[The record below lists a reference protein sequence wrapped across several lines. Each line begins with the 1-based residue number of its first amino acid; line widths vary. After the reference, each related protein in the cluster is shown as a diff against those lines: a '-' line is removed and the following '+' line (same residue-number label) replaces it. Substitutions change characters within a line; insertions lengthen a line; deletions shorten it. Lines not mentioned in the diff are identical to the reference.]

1 MKPISLLVA
10 HPWMGRGGSEATAM
24 WTLDALQDEYEVS
37 FVSASSVDLD
47 LLNGIYGSSVDADR
61 VRVLKAPA
69 LPGVDG
75 PMSVPNLQQRY
86 FGRFCHRIA
95 RKFDLCVSAYNPV
108 PFGRPAIHLVGDF
121 SFSEKM
127 RKHLADPGNSN
138 HRHRDS
144 LMRKTYLGA
153 GRLIGVRTPPLADWE
168 GLVIANSEWTAELL
182 DRHFGIRQ
190 ARIIYP
196 PVTLPTVEVEVKRN
210 PFGFVSIG
218 RIVPEKNIERII
230 AILKKVRNAGF
241 PVTLHLAGNLEENE
255 YGREIAR
262 KIEFESDWILTTGFL
277 DQNAKQT
284 LLSGQSYALHGC
296 RIEAFG
302 IAVAEMASMGCIPFV
317 PATGGAREIV
327 PFPEL
332 HYETDE
338 DAVAKIVALL

>member
-1 MKPISLLVA
+1 M
-10 HPWMGRGGSEATAM
+10 
-24 WTLDALQDEYEVS
+24 
-37 FVSASSVDLD
+37 
-47 LLNGIYGSSVDADR
+47 
-61 VRVLKAPA
+61 
-69 LPGVDG
+69 
-75 PMSVPNLQQRY
+75 
-86 FGRFCHRIA
+86 
-95 RKFDLCVSAYNPV
+95 
-108 PFGRPAIHLVGDF
+108 
-121 SFSEKM
+121 
-127 RKHLADPGNSN
+127 
-138 HRHRDS
+138 
-144 LMRKTYLGA
+144 
-153 GRLIGVRTPPLADWE
+153 
-168 GLVIANSEWTAELL
+168 
-182 DRHFGIRQ
+182 
-190 ARIIYP
+190 
-196 PVTLPTVEVEVKRN
+196 KRN

-317 PATGGAREIV
+317 TATGGAREIV

-338 DAVAKIVALL
+338 DAVAKIVALLEDVSGADKLRSRLPGLMRRFGPDNFKSQLRSTVQEMLESRLVALR